1 MAYKHWQLHN
11 IYSILIIIS
20 ITIDVIDTY
29 FNIHL
34 SYIKNQ
40 AGTLVLHF
48 DALICNVSMRNVCV
62 EFYGVYGTRKHEKKQ
77 KMQNR
82 IQKQTLNQESCA
94 SLRQVQL
101 TY

>member
-1 MAYKHWQLHN
+1 MLLTP
-11 IYSILIIIS
+11 ILTFICHI
-20 ITIDVIDTY
+20 
-29 FNIHL
+29 N
-34 SYIKNQ
+34 KNQ

-62 EFYGVYGTRKHEKKQ
+62 EFYGVYGTRKHEKK

>member
-11 IYSILIIIS
+11 IYLILIII
-20 ITIDVIDTY
+20 TIDIIDTY

-34 SYIKNQ
+34 SYDRNQ

-62 EFYGVYGTRKHEKKQ
+62 EFYGVYGTRKHEKK